1 MSRATARANQDRA
14 ELGIVLMLVAYL
26 GFALVDTSVKW
37 LVLAG
42 VHALQL
48 AFIRYAGAFA
58 ISLVGLLRGGLDR
71 DSFRSD
77 RLGLLLLRS
86 AFLLS
91 STVSNFIVLKYLP
104 LTVTSA
110 IMFSAPVIVCALSMP
125 LLGERVGAW
134 RWGAIFLGFAGVL
147 VVIRPFGQE
156 FTWWALLPLY
166 NAFAM
171 AMYSILTR
179 KLSGVV
185 PIETMQLYIGLTGT
199 IAMLPLAA
207 VTWTNPTTALDWAL
221 MLGLGP
227 LAWVGH
233 ELLTRAH
240 GIGSSSTLMPYTYSF
255 MLYLM
260 VTGYLVFGDVPD
272 AFTLVGA
279 LIIVVSGLVIWL
291 RERGRSTTQTK
302 PQG

>member
-1 MSRATARANQDRA
+1 MSRAPVRANQDRA
-14 ELGIVLMLVAYL
+14 QLGIVLMLGAYL

-42 VHALQL
+42 VGALQL

-71 DSFRSD
+71 DSFRSSHM
-77 RLGLLLLRS
+77 GLVVLR
-86 AFLLS
+86 ALFLLS

-125 LLGERVGAW
+125 LLGEKVGAW

-171 AMYSILTR
+171 AMYSIITR

-185 PIETMQLYIGLTGT
+185 ATETMQLYVGLVGT
-199 IAMLPLAA
+199 LAMLPLAVA
-207 VTWTNPTTALDWAL
+207 TWDNPATPLDWAL

-227 LAWVGH
+227 LAWIGH
-233 ELLTRAH
+233 EMLTRAH
-240 GIGSSSTLMPYTYSF
+240 GFATSSTLMPYTYSF
-255 MLYLM
+255 MLYLTL
-260 VTGYLVFGDVPD
+260 TGYLVFGDVPD
-272 AFTLVGA
+272 AFTLIGA
-279 LIIVVSGLVIWL
+279 AIIVVSGLVIWM
-291 RERGRSTTQTK
+291 RERGRTPLPTK
-302 PQG
+302 PEV